1 MQQPWPGFILV
12 RVVIHAAAAGRS
24 WAGGG
29 GTQERPPG
37 GVMALTAEKIKK
49 TQNSKKG
56 VDNKN
61 IVCYIVVINR
71 GKGEIT
77 MKKTALQA
85 ANEIRESI
93 GISQKK
99 LAEKME
105 LKSQQAVFNMLN
117 AKNGM
122 RVDNFVKMMEIM
134 GYDVVVRNKV
144 TDEEIEIV
152 GDLD

>member
-1 MQQPWPGFILV
+1 
-12 RVVIHAAAAGRS
+12 
-24 WAGGG
+24 
-29 GTQERPPG
+29 
-37 GVMALTAEKIKK
+37 
-49 TQNSKKG
+49 
-56 VDNKN
+56 
-61 IVCYIVVINR
+61 
-71 GKGEIT
+71 
-77 MKKTALQA
+77 MKKTAIQA
-85 ANEIRESI
+85 VKDIREDI

-134 GYDVVVRNKV
+134 GYDVVVRNRV

>member
-1 MQQPWPGFILV
+1 
-12 RVVIHAAAAGRS
+12 
-24 WAGGG
+24 
-29 GTQERPPG
+29 
-37 GVMALTAEKIKK
+37 
-49 TQNSKKG
+49 
-56 VDNKN
+56 
-61 IVCYIVVINR
+61 
-71 GKGEIT
+71 

-122 RVDNFVKMMEIM
+122 RVDNFVKMMEVM
-134 GYDVVVRNKV
+134 GYDVIARNRV

-152 GDLD
+152 GEAE